1 MKFRKPNRLA
11 ATPATAAA
19 ALVLF
24 AGIHTLA
31 HAQSMDTPTDAP
43 PEAEVKTDPTKD
55 FIKKVNDATGL
66 EFWGYGRGGFFGA
79 PKGAPKGGYS
89 LGGDLQKYRLGN
101 EGDNYL
107 EFGIG
112 KKFDLGGGI
121 KWGVFYMPTI
131 YNGKS
136 GTAQAYFSL
145 SGIFG
150 NSATLWAGQRYH
162 RIQDVHIVDKWV
174 VEDGDNYGAG
184 IDDIPLGGLG
194 RLNVAVHTADSVD
207 NKSGNPNNAKRINV
221 QWRDIPTNPDGK
233 LTITGG
239 LISGN
244 FAKGKDGGALG
255 LMHIQKNFLVP
266 GLNNIFIAQA
276 SSGHASLSGKF
287 YNLDNSTTT
296 TGLLLPPGFG
306 ASASDI
312 FLFAPLVERTVV
324 TPQAGAKQR
333 RILDSMDFQFGRFGG
348 QTLIGYQTTRP
359 DNGPETKD
367 FTLGGRVSYGI
378 AKYTKLLAEL
388 GTTRRSVSDQPRQ
401 TLNKGTVAVAF
412 SPNTDFWTR
421 PEFRIY
427 ATRASWNKAAA
438 DANASTFG
446 ANGRRAATIYGIQM
460 EAWWE

>member
-1 MKFRKPNRLA
+1 MNTRL
-11 ATPATAAA
+11 TQLATA
-19 ALVLF
+19 VLLL
-24 AGIHTLA
+24 AGL
-31 HAQSMDTPTDAP
+31 HAQAQAQQTDEP
-43 PEAEVKTDPTKD
+43 PQAETQTDPTKA
-55 FIKKVNDATGL
+55 FVKKVNDATGL
-66 EFWGYGRGGFFGA
+66 EFWGYGRGGFYSAG
-79 PKGAPKGGYS
+79 KGKLKGGYS

-112 KKFDLGGGI
+112 KKFDLGDGI

-150 NSATLWAGQRYH
+150 NAASLWAGQRYH
-162 RIQDVHIVDKWV
+162 RVQDVHIVDKWV

-207 NKSGNPNNAKRINV
+207 NKNGNPNNAKRINL

-233 LTITGG
+233 LTVTGG
-239 LISGN
+239 LVSGD
-244 FAKGKDGGALG
+244 FAKGRDGGALG

-266 GLNNIFIAQA
+266 GLNNTVILQA

-306 ASASDI
+306 ADNA

-333 RILDSMDFQFGRFGG
+333 RILDSVDFQIGRFGG
-348 QTLIGYQTTRP
+348 QGLIGYQTTRP
-359 DNGPETKD
+359 DNGSEVRD
-367 FTLGGRVSYGI
+367 FSLGGRVSYGI
-378 AKYTKLLAEL
+378 AKYTKLLAEVA
-388 GTTRRSVSDQPRQ
+388 TTRRNTDDKPRQ
-401 TLNKGTVAVAF
+401 TLNKGTIAVAF

-427 ATRASWNKAAA
+427 ATRAGWNKAAGE
-438 DANASTFG
+438 ANAGSFG
-446 ANGRRAATIYGIQM
+446 ANGRRNATTFGIQM

>member
-1 MKFRKPNRLA
+1 VRPKLNRI
-11 ATPATAAA
+11 TAAA
-19 ALVLF
+19 VVLL
-24 AGIHTLA
+24 AGLHGLA
-31 HAQSMDTPTDAP
+31 HAQTAETPTDAP
-43 PEAEVKTDPTKD
+43 PEAAVKSDPTKD
-55 FIKKVNDATGL
+55 FVKKVNEATGL
-66 EFWGYGRGGFFGA
+66 EFWGYGRGGFYSAGNG
-79 PKGAPKGGYS
+79 KPKGGYS

-112 KKFDLGGGI
+112 KRFDLGDGI

-162 RIQDVHIVDKWV
+162 RVQDVHIVDKWV

-207 NKSGNPNNAKRINV
+207 NRSGNPNNAKRINV

-255 LMHIQKNFLVP
+255 LMHVQKNFLTP

-276 SSGHASLSGKF
+276 SNGHSSLSGKF

-296 TGLLLPPGFG
+296 TGFLLPAGIG
-306 ASASDI
+306 QSDS
-312 FLFAPLVERTVV
+312 FFFAPLVERTVI

-333 RILDSMDFQFGRFGG
+333 RILDSMDFQIGRFGG

-359 DNGPETKD
+359 DDGPETRD

-388 GTTRRSVSDQPRQ
+388 GTTRRSIDGQPRQ
-401 TLNKGTVAVAF
+401 TLNKGTIAVAF

-438 DANASTFG
+438 DANAGTFG
-446 ANGRRAATIYGIQM
+446 ANGRRSATVFGIQM

>member
-1 MKFRKPNRLA
+1 MNTRL
-11 ATPATAAA
+11 TQLATA
-19 ALVLF
+19 VLLL
-24 AGIHTLA
+24 AGLYGNA
-31 HAQSMDTPTDAP
+31 NAQDAQTDEP
-43 PEAEVKTDPTKD
+43 PQAEAKDPTKE
-55 FIKKVNDATGL
+55 FVKKINDATGL
-66 EFWGYGRGGFFGA
+66 EFWGYGRGGFYSTG
-79 PKGAPKGGYS
+79 KGNLKGGYS

-112 KKFDLGGGI
+112 KKFDLGDGI

-145 SGIFG
+145 TGIFG
-150 NSATLWAGQRYH
+150 NAATLWAGQRYH

-184 IDDIPLGGLG
+184 IDDIPLWGVG
-194 RLNVAVHTADSVD
+194 RLNVALHTADSVD

-221 QWRDIPTNPDGK
+221 QWRDIPTNPGGK
-233 LTITGG
+233 LTVTGG
-239 LISGN
+239 LISGD
-244 FAKGKDGGALG
+244 FAKGRDGGALG
-255 LMHIQKNFLVP
+255 LMHIQKNFLVQ

-306 ASASDI
+306 LENTL
-312 FLFAPLVERTVV
+312 LFAPLVERTVI

-348 QTLIGYQTTRP
+348 QGLIGYQTTRP
-359 DNGPETKD
+359 DNGPEAKD
-367 FTLGGRVSYGI
+367 FSLGGRLSYGI

-388 GTTRRSVSDQPRQ
+388 STTRRSTDDQPRQ
-401 TLNKGTVAVAF
+401 TLNKGTIAVAF

-427 ATRASWNKAAA
+427 ATRASWNKAAG
-438 DANASTFG
+438 DANVTSFG
-446 ANGRRAATIYGIQM
+446 ANGRRNATTFGIQM